1 MLGVPAAPGAAG
13 WALLAFGAI
22 AFVIVLALVRRRLVT
37 APRPAAAA
45 TVALALTVAAVP
57 YVAWRFVE
65 DLRVTTK
72 LDAYGAN
79 AAGPIQAYL
88 PGYLVDGA
96 QRLIPRGATFAT
108 AVSPA
113 VPWQPAR
120 AAFPSLAMQ
129 TLFPR
134 SSVADPRAADYVV
147 SWGIVPARVA
157 PVSRT
162 WVVRPRA
169 GQYAAVYVGKVRR

>member
-1 MLGVPAAPGAAG
+1 
-13 WALLAFGAI
+13 LLALGAI
-22 AFVIVLALVRRRLVT
+22 AFVVGSAFLRRRLSA
-37 APRPAAAA
+37 APRPTAAA
-45 TVALALTVAAVP
+45 TVALALTIAAVP

-65 DLRVTTK
+65 DVRVTTK
-72 LDAYGAN
+72 LDAYGAT

-96 QRLIPRGATFAT
+96 QRWIPRGATFAT

-113 VPWQPAR
+113 IPWQPAR

-134 SSVADPRAADYVV
+134 ISVTDPRSADYVV
-147 SWGIVPARVA
+147 SWGMAPACVA

-162 WVVRPRA
+162 WVVRPRT
-169 GQYAAVYVGKVRR
+169 GQYAAVYVGRVRR